1 MAETVELNNERVIQ
15 NGTPAEDATAALSSS
30 REDSPANSD
39 KISTDDQVFF
49 EFHFGHLLVN
59 DKKKPINNKK
69 QISNFD
75 RCINDFNRNNVNET
89 SP

>member
-30 REDSPANSD
+30 RDDSPANSD

-59 DKKKPINNKK
+59 DEKTNKQQK
-69 QISNFD
+69 TNIKFLD